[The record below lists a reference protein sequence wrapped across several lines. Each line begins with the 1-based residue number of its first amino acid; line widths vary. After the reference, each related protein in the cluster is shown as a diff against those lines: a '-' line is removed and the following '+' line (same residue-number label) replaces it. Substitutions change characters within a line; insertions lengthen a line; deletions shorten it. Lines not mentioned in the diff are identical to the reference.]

1 MDYVLDHPFGVGV
14 GRAKEERIEATG
26 DVVASD
32 VKVISRTWYARCLE
46 SFNSRNHTF
55 STLFEN
61 KFNLYLLSFMFLGT
75 NNQSCSY
82 AYCST
87 CHLFIL
93 MLVRCS
99 AI

>member
-46 SFNSRNHTF
+46 SFNSGITPLV
-55 STLFEN
+55 LFL
-61 KFNLYLLSFMFLGT
+61 KINLIYI
-75 NNQSCSY
+75 Y
-82 AYCST
+82 
-87 CHLFIL
+87 
-93 MLVRCS
+93 
-99 AI
+99 